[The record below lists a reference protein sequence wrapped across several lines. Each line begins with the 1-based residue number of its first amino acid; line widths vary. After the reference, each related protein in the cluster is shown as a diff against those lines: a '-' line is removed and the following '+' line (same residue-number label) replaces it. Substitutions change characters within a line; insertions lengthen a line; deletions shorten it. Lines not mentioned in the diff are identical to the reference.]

1 MGNWWRGARQV
12 ATVALGLALA
22 AMTAVPAAA
31 QPTHAAVTAHALPV
45 SARQEAGSR
54 QTTADAP
61 GAATEQ
67 GAYARAGQGSL
78 RTRPGPAIR
87 QRHCDQTVRRD
98 RTFRICLTTIRV
110 APDALTPHQR
120 ALIRRG
126 LAAKRPG
133 TAISPMVA
141 PITAP
146 AQCAFTAVGPAATGV
161 NYPDRFTS
169 CAASDNLVEAMEVND
184 AGETTVI
191 GEFDWVALEWTQY
204 TGASDDSGWS
214 HGLALTPYNAW
225 GTLAA
230 GLTMSVQSECEFQ
243 PGVCAVADVVY
254 PDAQPV
260 LIPPTGTFTNLW
272 GEVDDGPAS
281 AAAGLADTLDDNLGI
296 RYTVPPTATG
306 PGTTIDSQRNGLAGR
321 CDSMVGAI
329 GCVDERFTP
338 TLVYSSVLN
347 PAVGPVAQHVYDSQ
361 HGGLVTAWGVPPT
374 VLPNGAPL
382 SLETSQ
388 ANIDANR
395 NVACP
400 PNVPR
405 PAGYQCDEFPMATTQ
420 QGAAANPDYSAV
432 MVPAAANGSQGALTG
447 AFYAANRMIQA
458 DQFWVLAIPPAGGGI
473 GGGGGPVTGGW
484 VIGHAAHVGND
495 YPYATLGQFDHQSEG
510 TDAWNEYYGQCDSFA
525 AWKVYENLAGSAAQH
540 PSIIPAPGW
549 QPSNASISPVNQ
561 YAWGNADAWA
571 AQFGAHYVVDTIPSP
586 GAIAYW
592 PNATT
597 DPQDGNPP
605 DPSGG
610 IGEFG
615 HVAYVDD
622 VYPDGSITIEQYN
635 MRENGEYSVAHLA
648 NGQGYTDNS
657 FGLGS
662 FSVPW
667 PKYFIHVAD
676 NLSPGGTQPT
686 EPAVGVVSAG
696 YSSLP
701 LVIGPGSPSGEFT
714 TGSVWYSQPGHGE
727 IGTEQYTH
735 TNGASADST
744 ATWKPAGLA
753 DSTCYRVD
761 AFVPDN
767 YSDNPLAIYTVTDGL
782 GTATSAVD
790 ENDTTDDWAELGVF
804 ETTSAGALTVKVDD
818 RGNTGLYVAAD
829 AMRFWKQASC
839 SAYGNASPV
848 LAPGTLSSGGWSSDS
863 GHGFFGSMHYA
874 VTSGSAT
881 TVGQTAGWLPTH
893 LVAGECYELSAYVP
907 DNYSD
912 NYAARYQV
920 IDSFYGTLWPQVNE
934 NAFTNQFAALGDFRA
949 TSSGQLSVVLTN
961 IGPGGQY
968 VGADAVAFV
977 LDPSASGC
985 AFGSAYDPPDII
997 GPGSGPASFTTGNAW
1012 FSGVGH
1018 GYASHDLWTHTNGS
1032 TADSTATWTATL
1044 SPHACYNVSAY
1055 IPANYYANNTDATY
1069 DITIWNGANGA
1080 GGPFTANQAAIGNAW
1095 ASLGQITT
1103 QSGLVTVTLSDT
1115 GPTGTYTAAD
1125 AMRFSPC

>member
-1 MGNWWRGARQV
+1 M
-12 ATVALGLALA
+12 
-22 AMTAVPAAA
+22 
-31 QPTHAAVTAHALPV
+31 
-45 SARQEAGSR
+45 
-54 QTTADAP
+54 
-61 GAATEQ
+61 
-67 GAYARAGQGSL
+67 
-78 RTRPGPAIR
+78 RTRPGKAVKNR
-87 QRHCDQTVRRD
+87 RCGQAVRRD
-98 RTFRICLTTIRV
+98 QTLRLCLTTTRV
-110 APDALTPHQR
+110 APAALTPHQR

-126 LAAKRPG
+126 LAVRRPG
-133 TAISPMVA
+133 TALSPMAA
-141 PITAP
+141 PIAPP
-146 AQCAFTAVGPAATGV
+146 AQCAFTTAGPAATGV

-169 CAASDNLVEAMEVND
+169 CAVSDNLVQAMETDD
-184 AGETTVI
+184 AGTTTVV
-191 GEFDWVALEWTQY
+191 GEFDWIALEWTGY
-204 TGASDDSGWS
+204 TGASDDSGWE
-214 HGLALTPYNAW
+214 HGLELTPYNAW
-225 GTLAA
+225 GTLTA
-230 GLTMSVQSECEFQ
+230 GLIMSVQSECEFQ
-243 PGVCAVADVVY
+243 PGVCAVADVVH
-254 PDAQPV
+254 PDATPE

-281 AAAGLADTLDDNLGI
+281 AAAGLADTFDDNLGI

-321 CDSMVGAI
+321 CDSMAAAAI

-361 HGGLVTAWGVPPT
+361 HGGLVTAWGIPPA

-400 PNVPR
+400 QNVPR
-405 PAGYQCDEFPMATTQ
+405 PAGYSCDEFPMAMTQ
-420 QGAAANPDYSAV
+420 QGAATNPDYSAV
-432 MVPAAANGSQGALTG
+432 MVPSTANNSQGGLNST
-447 AFYAANRMIQA
+447 FNLVNRMIQA

-473 GGGGGPVTGGW
+473 GGGGGPVTGAW
-484 VIGHAAHVGND
+484 VPGHAAHVGND

-549 QPSNASISPVNQ
+549 RPSNASVSPVNQ

-592 PNATT
+592 PNAAT

-605 DPSGG
+605 DSSNG

-622 VYPDGSITIEQYN
+622 VYPDGSVTIEQYN

-648 NGQGYTDNS
+648 NGQGYTDNG
-657 FGLGS
+657 FGQGG

-676 NLSPGGTQPT
+676 SLSPGGTQPA
-686 EPAVGVVSAG
+686 EPAAGVVSAG
-696 YSSLP
+696 YSSSP
-701 LVIGPGSPSGEFT
+701 LVIGPGSPSSEFT
-714 TGSVWYSQPGHGE
+714 IGSVWYSQPGHGE
-727 IGTEQYTH
+727 IGSELYTH
-735 TNGASADST
+735 TNGSVADST

-753 DSTCYRVD
+753 ASTCYRVD

-767 YSDNPLAIYTVTDGL
+767 YSDNPVAIYTVTDSSGAA
-782 GTATSAVD
+782 TAAVD
-790 ENDTTDDWAELGVF
+790 ENDTTNDWAELGVF
-804 ETTSAGALTVKVDD
+804 ETTSGGSLAVKVDD
-818 RGNTGLYVAAD
+818 RGTTGLYVAAD
-829 AMRFWKQASC
+829 AMRFWRQASC

-848 LAPGTLSSGGWSSDS
+848 LAPGTLSSGGWSPDS
-863 GHGFFGSMHYA
+863 GHGFSGSMHYA
-874 VTSGSAT
+874 ATSGSAT
-881 TVGQTAGWLPTH
+881 TIGQTAGWLPTR
-893 LVAGECYELSAYVP
+893 LLAGECYEISAYVP

-920 IDSFYGTLWPQVNE
+920 IDSFYDTLWPQVNE
-934 NAFTNQFAALGDFRA
+934 NAFTNQFASLGDSLA
-949 TSSGQLSVVLTN
+949 NSSGQLSVVLTN
-961 IGPGGQY
+961 IGPRGQY
-968 VGADAVAFV
+968 VAADAMAFV
-977 LDPSASGC
+977 LNPNGC
-985 AFGSAYDPPDII
+985 ALGSAYTAPAII
-997 GPGSGPASFTTGNAW
+997 GPGSSPANFTTSNAW

-1032 TADSTATWTATL
+1032 TADSTATWTAAL
-1044 SPHACYNVSAY
+1044 SPDACYNVSAY
-1055 IPANYYANNTDATY
+1055 IPANFYADNPDATY

-1080 GGPFTANQAAIGNAW
+1080 GGPFTADQAAIGNAW

-1103 QSGLVTVTLSDT
+1103 QTGLVTVTLSDT